1 MLKCWPKAWCHG
13 DLWPLNWFT
22 PGVSSGTQGD
32 FQRWFSRFFFL
43 FETRREHPRDPGIV
57 PRAAATVADLK
68 ETNGRMVIR
77 AFRDPHWEN
86 EPSMSNTVRM
96 VFSGISSSPQTI
108 MAHKMRQNNI
118 FFLEG
123 GGVPPAFSFPPLNYT
138 IRHALV
144 TETVN
149 FQPIPIGP
157 NF

>member
-1 MLKCWPKAWCHG
+1 
-13 DLWPLNWFT
+13 
-22 PGVSSGTQGD
+22 
-32 FQRWFSRFFFL
+32 
-43 FETRREHPRDPGIV
+43 
-57 PRAAATVADLK
+57 
-68 ETNGRMVIR
+68 
-77 AFRDPHWEN
+77 
-86 EPSMSNTVRM
+86 M

-118 FFLEG
+118 FYFFG
-123 GGVPPAFSFPPLNYT
+123 WWVGGVPPAFSFPPLNYT